1 MAGPRRSA
9 PLALVAAL
17 ALAACSAADQTP
29 VPSPGATEPGAT
41 VAQES
46 PTPVATVVPTP
57 AESPAPPDLEHLSV
71 TLEDFTNVDGG
82 PLDLVAPDDGSGR
95 LFVVAQ
101 DGRIWSVSA
110 DGTVAPRPMVDLSSE
125 LRSGGEQGLLG
136 LALHPG
142 FPTDPR
148 VYVNYTDKTG
158 GDTVIASLTV
168 DPADPNRFDPAS
180 EQVILTV
187 DQPYANHNGG
197 DLLFGPDGY
206 LYAFLGD
213 GGSGGDPQGNGQNRL
228 ALLGKVLRLDVDHPS
243 GDAAYS
249 TPADNPFANG
259 GGRPEIWTVGM
270 RNPWRASFDRAT
282 GDLWIGDVGQG
293 AWEEVDVARAGI
305 GGQDFGWNRME
316 GNHCYPPGSD
326 CSREGLTPPV
336 AEYGHDLGCTVVGG
350 YVYRG
355 TRYPALAGVYLF
367 ADYCTGRIFAL
378 DPRTDA
384 FRDPVQVGNGG
395 SGLSSWGEDAAGEL
409 YVTHLDGGI
418 SKVVASTQ

>member
-1 MAGPRRSA
+1 MPGTRRSA
-9 PLALVAAL
+9 PLALAAAL
-17 ALAACSAADQTP
+17 ALAGCSIDRQTP
-29 VPSPGATEPGAT
+29 LPSVGGTAPGTSNAPATPAPTTIPSPAGSVNPL
-41 VAQES
+41 
-46 PTPVATVVPTP
+46 
-57 AESPAPPDLEHLSV
+57 DLQHLSV
-71 TLEDFTNVDGG
+71 TLEPFTKVDGG
-82 PLDLVAPDDGSGR
+82 PLDLVAPDDGTGR

-110 DGTVAPRPMVDLSSE
+110 DGAVAEQPMVDLSGE

-142 FPTDPR
+142 FPTDPH
-148 VYVNYTDKTG
+148 VYVDYTDSTG

-168 DPADPNRFDPAS
+168 DASDPNRFDPAS
-180 EQVILTV
+180 EQQILTV

-197 DLLFGPDGY
+197 DLLFGPDGD

-213 GGSGGDPQGNGQNRL
+213 GGSGGDPLGNGQNRL
-228 ALLGKVLRLDVDHPS
+228 ALLGKVLRLDVDHPT
-243 GDAAYS
+243 GDSAYS
-249 TPADNPFANG
+249 APADNPFANG

-293 AWEEVDVARAGI
+293 AWEEVDVARAGV

-316 GNHCYPPGSD
+316 GNHCYPPGAD
-326 CSREGLTPPV
+326 CSTAGLTPPV

-355 TRYPALAGVYLF
+355 SKYPALAGVYLF

-378 DPRTDA
+378 DPRTDEL
-384 FRDPVQVGNGG
+384 REPVEVGNGG
-395 SGLSSWGEDAAGEL
+395 SGFSSWGEDASGEL
-409 YVTHLDGGI
+409 YVTHLDGSI
-418 SKVVASTQ
+418 SKVVATTK